1 MERRKSWWGIASL
14 AVGLLAQPALA
25 DIYSY
30 KDDNGV
36 VHFTNIPTND
46 KRYKLLYKE
55 PKSSAPAAMALP
67 VRATASSWL
76 PSDTLIRQ
84 YSPIIEVA
92 SRAYGVDKA
101 LVHAVISA
109 ESGYNPMAISR
120 AGARGLMQLMP
131 DTARR
136 YSVKN
141 IMDPTDNIHGGVRYL
156 KDLLVMFNGNIE
168 LAVAAY
174 NAGENAVMKYGNKI
188 PPYAETMHYVPKVLA
203 FYRRFQNKATI

>member
-1 MERRKSWWGIASL
+1 MERRKIWLGLASVAL
-14 AVGLLAQPALA
+14 AFLAQPALA

-55 PKSSAPAAMALP
+55 AVNPAPATTTLP
-67 VRATASSWL
+67 VRAAVSTWL
-76 PSDTLIRQ
+76 PNDALIRQ
-84 YSPIIEVA
+84 YSPIIDVA

-109 ESGYNPMAISR
+109 ESGYNPGAISR

-131 DTARR
+131 ATAQR

-141 IMDPTDNIHGGVRYL
+141 IMDPADNIHGGVRYL

-203 FYRRFQNKATI
+203 FYRRFQTKAII